1 MTEKPRMLWYFAD
14 PMCSWCWGFAP
25 VVSAIMDTYED
36 RLQLALMMGGLRPRT
51 TQPMPAP
58 MRAEILHHWE
68 EVHRRSGQPF
78 RFDGAL
84 PEGFI
89 YDTEPACRA
98 VVAMLELDGV
108 AAFPYF
114 KSIQS
119 AFYAEG
125 KDVTQPAVLAQLAAA
140 QGAAADSF
148 TERFESADIERR
160 TQEHFRQTAEIGIRG
175 FPTVVL
181 QFGERVELLT
191 HGYRP
196 FEELKPMLEAWFADT
211 AAGG

>member
-1 MTEKPRMLWYFAD
+1 MTTKPRTLWYFAD

-25 VVSAIMDTYED
+25 VLSAIMDTYED
-36 RLQLALMMGGLRPRT
+36 RLQLALMMGGLRPGT

-68 EVHRRSGQPF
+68 EVRRRSGQPF

-84 PEGFI
+84 PVGFV

-98 VVAMLELDGV
+98 VVAMLELDRA

-125 KDVTQPAVLAQLAAA
+125 KDVTQPAV
-140 QGAAADSF
+140 
-148 TERFESADIERR
+148 
-160 TQEHFRQTAEIGIRG
+160 
-175 FPTVVL
+175 
-181 QFGERVELLT
+181 
-191 HGYRP
+191 
-196 FEELKPMLEAWFADT
+196 
-211 AAGG
+211 